1 MVAQEWKK
9 IKHFSQ
15 QKHKGLLTN
24 VIMWRIVVTETHDD
38 VTFDKKAKGGEGMD
52 KKMILLW
59 LAMILCAAGSAVCFW
74 LADFFSR

>member
-1 MVAQEWKK
+1 M
-9 IKHFSQ
+9 
-15 QKHKGLLTN
+15 
-24 VIMWRIVVTETHDD
+24 IMWRIVVTETHDD
-38 VTFDKKAKGGEGMD
+38 VTFDKKAKRDREDEMD